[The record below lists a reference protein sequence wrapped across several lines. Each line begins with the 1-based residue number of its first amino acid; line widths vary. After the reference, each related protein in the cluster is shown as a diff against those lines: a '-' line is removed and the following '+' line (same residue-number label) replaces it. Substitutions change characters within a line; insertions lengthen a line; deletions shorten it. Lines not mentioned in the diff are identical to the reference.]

1 MASGVTGEFY
11 CGTYIRGR
19 IRWETTAVSGGHNV
33 TLRMDVYRTNIY
45 SGDIANNQNIDTL
58 HCDGQTAS
66 WYNTT
71 ISNQRTWHELFAMTK
86 FVGHSAAK
94 TITIGW
100 DCSYPQGWP
109 TPSYY
114 NGSWYGNITLEA
126 IGQKAS
132 GLAASPGNKT
142 WNTINVSGSISSW
155 GIGPGP
161 NYVALAVFP
170 GNKST
175 ASWGGPRVEW
185 TADNQGNTR
194 SWNNK
199 QVSVQLEGG
208 MTFKG
213 CMPYKVGIW
222 ANNRYEAAWYIR
234 NETYYT
240 PPAPPVSV
248 EILSDVPVDSESTDV
263 TFRITESQTN
273 NVSGVLVKTKLKSI
287 SDFPDIPWG
296 TEFISA
302 KHAPGTPV
310 TFTIRL
316 PQNRYI
322 AIGNSNSVTLSFA
335 VSSVFYYGQNDQYS
349 VQSTE
354 KYTFET
360 GNFKAFGV
368 DVRNYVTKQMEPP
381 SPEYHWNDDRTAL
394 IVTATANSDYADY
407 VQVKWGYDDT
417 VSSILW
423 QGNTGDTPVTSG
435 WSHTESILYPNHG
448 AGQFIYLQVRSRY
461 QNNTWEDG
469 DVFAV
474 PVANPIIGVATYTN
488 SNKKYIVDIVEHKAD
503 NTITPLW
510 QNGQRIVKK

>member
-1 MASGVTGEFY
+1 MASGTTEEFY

-19 IRWETTAVSGGHNV
+19 IRWTTTAVSGGHNV
-33 TLRMDVYRTNIY
+33 EMHMDVYRTNIY
-45 SGDIANNQNIDTL
+45 SGDIANNRQTDTL
-58 HCDGQTAS
+58 YCDGQTAS

-71 ISNQRTWHELFAMTK
+71 ISNQRSWHELFAMTK

-100 DCSYPQGWP
+100 STDDTYSW
-109 TPSYY
+109 Y
-114 NGSWYGNITLEA
+114 NGSWYGSITLEA

-132 GLAASPGNKT
+132 GLTASPGSKT

-170 GNKST
+170 GDKST
-175 ASWGGPRVEW
+175 TSWGGPRVEW
-185 TADNQGNTR
+185 TADSQGSTR

-199 QVSVQLEGG
+199 QATIQLEGG

-234 NETYYT
+234 NEVFYT

-248 EILSDVPVDSESTDV
+248 EIISDTPVDNEFTDV
-263 TFRITESQTN
+263 TFRVIESQTN
-273 NVSGVLVKTKLKSI
+273 NMPGVLVKTKMKSI
-287 SDFPDIPWG
+287 TTFPDIPWG
-296 TEFISA
+296 TEFVSS
-302 KHAPGTPV
+302 KHVPGTPT

-316 PQNRYI
+316 PQNTYI
-322 AIGNSNSVTLSFA
+322 VTPGAGTTSVLSFA
-335 VSSVFYYGQNDQYS
+335 VSSVFYYGQNDQYL

-354 KYTFET
+354 KYDFEQ
-360 GNFKAFGV
+360 GNIKAFGEN
-368 DVRNYVTKQMEPP
+368 VRNYVTKQMEPP
-381 SPEYHWNDDRTAL
+381 TPEYHWNDDRTAL
-394 IVTATANSDYADY
+394 VVTATANSDYADY
-407 VQVKWGYDDT
+407 VQIKWGYDDT

-423 QGNTGDTPVTSG
+423 QGSTGDTPVTSG

-448 AGQFIYLQVRSRY
+448 SGQFIYLQVRSRY
-461 QNNTWEDG
+461 KNNTWEDG

-474 PVANPIIGVATYTN
+474 PVANPIIGIATYTN

>member
-1 MASGVTGEFY
+1 MASGTTEEFY

-19 IRWETTAVSGGHNV
+19 IRWTTTAVSGGHNV
-33 TLRMDVYRTNIY
+33 EMHMDVYRTNIY
-45 SGDIANNQNIDTL
+45 NGDIANNRQTDIL
-58 HCDGQTAS
+58 YCDGQTAS

-100 DCSYPQGWP
+100 STDDTYSW
-109 TPSYY
+109 Y
-114 NGSWYGNITLEA
+114 NGSWYGSITLEA

-132 GLAASPGNKT
+132 GLSVTFGSKE
-142 WNTINVSGSISSW
+142 WNNIWISGSISSW

-170 GNKST
+170 GNKDVN
-175 ASWGGPRVEW
+175 SWGGPRLEW
-185 TADNQGNTR
+185 TADNQGSTR
-194 SWNNK
+194 SWSNRGPATI
-199 QVSVQLEGG
+199 SLEGG
-208 MTFKG
+208 LTAKG

-222 ANNRYEAAWYIR
+222 ADNRYEAAWYIR

-240 PPAPPVSV
+240 PPAPPIKAEV
-248 EILSDVPVDSESTDV
+248 ISDTPIDNTTTRVVIRV
-263 TFRITESQTN
+263 TESSTN
-273 NVSGVLVKTKLKSI
+273 NVSGVQVKTRLHY
-287 SDFPDIPWG
+287 WG
-296 TEFISA
+296 EAVPGGNVLTYSPYSA
-302 KHAPGTPV
+302 KHTPGTPV
-310 TFTIRL
+310 DITL
-316 PQNRYI
+316 DLNQNS
-322 AIGNSNSVTLSFA
+322 GLSVRVQST
-335 VSSVFYYGQNDQYS
+335 FYYGQNDSYNVS
-349 VQSTE
+349 SE
-354 KYTFET
+354 EPLLIDGYI
-360 GNFKAFGV
+360 
-368 DVRNYVTKQMEPP
+368 TKQMEPP

-423 QGNTGDTPVTSG
+423 QGNTGNTPVTSG

-461 QNNTWEDG
+461 RNNTWEDG